1 MRTLLLLSAMLLV
14 AAPLSAQRY
23 PRRPREREVEAD
35 RSSWPAPHAWMG
47 FNLQV
52 GQASGIFSNYVSA
65 GIGGGGYFLYRPDA
79 EGVFGLRAGAMLMIY
94 GSQTRRYP
102 LLPGIA
108 ADVTT
113 RNEIVG
119 MTLGPQLTFGRGAA
133 KVYGYGG
140 IGFSYFAT
148 RSSVEGSGNV
158 NQPFASTTNY
168 DDFTFASEGG
178 GGMWVFL
185 SRGRTPVALDL
196 GVRYLNNG
204 RVTYVTENGV
214 RVVGNDLEV
223 DPIDS
228 EANLIVYH
236 LGVTIGLR
244 ARERVRR
251 SDDDDR

>member
-1 MRTLLLLSAMLLV
+1 MRKVSLLGVMLLV
-14 AAPLSAQRY
+14 AGPLSAQRY
-23 PRRPREREVEAD
+23 PGRARERAPEPERERAI
-35 RSSWPAPHAWMG
+35 WPAPHAWMG
-47 FNLQV
+47 LSLQV
-52 GQASGIFSNYVSA
+52 GQASGIFSNYVQA

-79 EGVFGLRAGAMLMIY
+79 EGVFGLRAGGMFMIY

-113 RNEIVG
+113 RNEIIG

-133 KVYGYGG
+133 KLYGYGG

-168 DDFTFASEGG
+168 DDFTVASEGG
-178 GGMWVFL
+178 GGVWVSL

-204 RVTYVTENGV
+204 RVTYVTESGV
-214 RVVGNDLEV
+214 RVVGNNLEV

-236 LGVTIGLR
+236 FGVAIGLR
-244 ARERVRR
+244 ARHYQRGR
-251 SDDDDR
+251 DDD

>member
-1 MRTLLLLSAMLLV
+1 MRKLLLVSAMLLV

-35 RSSWPAPHAWMG
+35 RASRPAPHAWMG

-79 EGVFGLRAGAMLMIY
+79 GGVFGLRAGAMFMIY

-119 MTLGPQLTFGRGAA
+119 MTLGPQLTLGRGAA
-133 KVYGYGG
+133 KLYGYGG

-204 RVTYVTENGV
+204 RVTYVTESGV
-214 RVVGNDLEV
+214 SVDLANNRLNV

-236 LGVTIGLR
+236 LGVVIGLR
-244 ARERVRR
+244 VRERFQR
-251 SDDDDR
+251 DDD